1 MRCRYYDGR
10 LMTAPSR
17 RFGFFANLLALGN
30 PRASFGGR
38 QGFFFIR
45 TGADP
50 TYGTLGGGINAISPV
65 HLKLRT
71 LAGVVGRSLP
81 CHKLTYG
88 RLIDRGPCC
97 LTKTLVGRRRHPILP
112 QQPCWQ
118 SPNLSA
124 VEGRPAGPS
133 RCRDRG
139 GQLRRPA
146 EAALPGFRTGSIS
159 ATT

>member
-1 MRCRYYDGR
+1 VRCRYYGGR

-30 PRASFGGR
+30 PRASFEGR

-65 HLKLRT
+65 YPELRT

-81 CHKLTYG
+81 C
-88 RLIDRGPCC
+88 
-97 LTKTLVGRRRHPILP
+97 
-112 QQPCWQ
+112 
-118 SPNLSA
+118 
-124 VEGRPAGPS
+124 
-133 RCRDRG
+133 
-139 GQLRRPA
+139 
-146 EAALPGFRTGSIS
+146 PGADI
-159 ATT
+159 ATI

>member
-71 LAGVVGRSLP
+71 LAGVVGMS
-81 CHKLTYG
+81 
-88 RLIDRGPCC
+88 
-97 LTKTLVGRRRHPILP
+97 
-112 QQPCWQ
+112 Q
-118 SPNLSA
+118 S
-124 VEGRPAGPS
+124 
-133 RCRDRG
+133 C
-139 GQLRRPA
+139 QI
-146 EAALPGFRTGSIS
+146 AALRFRLGSQVP
-159 ATT
+159 ACPRFMG